1 MSVTKPLPHDA
12 APLHVSGSA
21 RYVDDIPTPKGS
33 LHLAF
38 GLSPIAKGK
47 ITAMDLSAVKAAD
60 GVVMVMTAEG
70 FALCQRRLALDP

>member
-1 MSVTKPLPHDA
+1 MSVAKSLPHDTG
-12 APLHVSGSA
+12 PLHVAGTA

-47 ITAMDLSAVKAAD
+47 ISAMDLSAVKAAD
-60 GVVMVMTAEG
+60 GVATVAKTSKIGRMFM
-70 FALCQRRLALDP
+70 L